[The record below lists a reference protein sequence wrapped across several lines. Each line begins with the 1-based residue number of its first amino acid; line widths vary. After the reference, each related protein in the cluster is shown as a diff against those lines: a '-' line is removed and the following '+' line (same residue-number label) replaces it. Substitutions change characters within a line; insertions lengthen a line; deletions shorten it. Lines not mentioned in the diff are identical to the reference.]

1 MVETIY
7 FKGETYPKFQAE
19 GFAAKFA
26 FPFAKEICKGVGYD
40 IGCNRLEWALP
51 GARPID
57 LIFGNKIITL
67 NEGREIFDHKN
78 YHALNLPGSQEENVD
93 YIFSSHCLEHLDNW
107 VIALDYWYS
116 KLKIDGILF
125 LYLPDHS
132 QIYWRPLHNRKHIH
146 SFTREIIYSYFYD
159 KGLKNIFISGI
170 DLNNSFMI
178 FGEK

>member
-26 FPFAKEICKGVGYD
+26 FTFAKEVCKGEGYD

-51 GARPID
+51 GALPID
-57 LIFGNKIITL
+57 PVFGNKIISL
-67 NEGREIFDHKN
+67 DGGRNLFDHKN
-78 YHALNLPGSQEENVD
+78 YHALELPEGKVD
-93 YIFSSHCLEHLDNW
+93 YIFSSHCLEHVPEW
-107 VIALDYWYS
+107 VETLNYWYE
-116 KLKIDGILF
+116 KLLTGGTLF

-132 QIYWRPLHNRKHIH
+132 QIYWRPWNNRKHVH
-146 SFTREIIYSYFYD
+146 AFTREIIYSYFYD
-159 KGLKNIFISGI
+159 KGFKNIFISGI
-170 DLNNSFMI
+170 DLNNSFII